1 MNKSEGFWNKLSKN
15 YDKKAKD
22 EAYKLIVKQSRG
34 FLTSND
40 VVLDFGCATGLYSF
54 ALAKNV
60 KEIHAFDTS
69 SEMINMAKDQK
80 HVDKINNVT
89 FTQTT
94 IFDEDYK
101 KSSFDSILAFNI
113 ILYFNDEKK
122 ILNRINKLTKTG
134 GLLITSTACL
144 KENRTAIGIL
154 SRALIFL
161 FRELKVLPY
170 LKFHSMKG
178 LEKTIMDCGFK
189 IIETSVLID
198 KPATE
203 YFIVAQKL

>member
-1 MNKSEGFWNKLSKN
+1 MNNSEVFWNNLSKN

-22 EAYKLIVKQSRG
+22 EAYKLIVKQSKG
-34 FLTSND
+34 FLTIND
-40 VVLDFGCATGLYSF
+40 AVLDFGSATGLYSF
-54 ALAKNV
+54 AHSKNV
-60 KEIHAFDTS
+60 NEIHAFDTS

-80 HVDKINNVT
+80 HVDKINN
-89 FTQTT
+89 
-94 IFDEDYK
+94 
-101 KSSFDSILAFNI
+101 
-113 ILYFNDEKK
+113 
-122 ILNRINKLTKTG
+122 
-134 GLLITSTACL
+134 
-144 KENRTAIGIL
+144 
-154 SRALIFL
+154 
-161 FRELKVLPY
+161 